1 MDKLILVTRNTRL
14 EALTER
20 FNTQAQAKFYLTQAG
35 LDFADYAHEHDVYR
49 RSLEKVQAAMQLGA
63 PVQVMERALVSTYL
77 FAPSDVVVVL
87 GQDGTVAN
95 TAKYV
100 GHCPILGVN
109 PDPERFDGVLLP
121 FRVDGLRKGLEST
134 LAGKAKVKEVTLAE
148 AVLSDGQR
156 LLAFN
161 DLFLGAR
168 THVSAHYR
176 INPSPRPSSPRGQR
190 EKVAWERQSSSGI
203 IVSTGAGS
211 TGWLSSVCNMA
222 SGMSRQLGGEAL
234 EPIHLAWDARRLYFV
249 VREPF
254 ISKNSQASCAAGYV
268 NEGTPLEVESLM
280 PSGGVIFSDGMEDDA
295 LSFTSGLVARIGPS
309 KQRARLV
316 TNCIRTRARTP
327 RTRARSR
334 AAHRRA
340 HRAAPSHR
348 TGASGSARCRAR
360 KAGAVLR

>member
-1 MDKLILVTRNTRL
+1 MDKLILVTRKTRL

-35 LDFADYAHEHDVYR
+35 LDFADYAREHDVYR
-49 RSLEKVQAAMQLGA
+49 RSLEQVQAAVKIGL

-77 FAPSDVVVVL
+77 FAPTDVVVVL

-100 GHCPILGVN
+100 GHSPLLGVN

-121 FRVDGLRKGLEST
+121 FRVEGLRRGLEAT

-176 INPSPRPSSPRGQR
+176 LRSGEGSKQP
-190 EKVAWERQSSSGI
+190 WERQSSSGI

-211 TGWLSSVCNMA
+211 TGWLSSVCTMA
-222 SGMSRQLGGEAL
+222 SAMSRKLGGEAL
-234 EPIHLAWDARRLYFV
+234 SPIHLEWDARRLYFV

-254 ISKNSQASCAAGYV
+254 VSKNSSAACAAGYV
-268 NEGTPLEVESLM
+268 NEGAPLEVESLM

-309 KQRARLV
+309 QQRARLV
-316 TNCIRTRARTP
+316 T
-327 RTRARSR
+327 
-334 AAHRRA
+334 
-340 HRAAPSHR
+340 
-348 TGASGSARCRAR
+348 G
-360 KAGAVLR
+360 

>member
-1 MDKLILVTRNTRL
+1 MDKLILVTRKTRL

-35 LDFADYAHEHDVYR
+35 LDFADYAKEHETWR
-49 RSLEKVQAAMQLGA
+49 RSLEQVQQAMQLGL
-63 PVQVMERALVSTYL
+63 PVQVIERSLVSTYL
-77 FAPSDVVVVL
+77 FAPTDVVVVL

-95 TAKYV
+95 AAKYV
-100 GHCPILGVN
+100 GHAPLLGVN

-121 FRVDGLRKGLEST
+121 FRVEGLRRGLELT
-134 LAGKAKVKEVTLAE
+134 LANKAPTRAVTLAE

-161 DLFLGAR
+161 DLFIGAR

-176 INPSPRPSSPRGQR
+176 LRLDQGPQ
-190 EKVAWERQSSSGI
+190 ERQSSSGI

-222 SGMSRQLGGEAL
+222 SGMSRQLGGKPL
-234 EPIHLAWDARRLYFV
+234 EPIHLEWEARKLYFV

-254 ISKNSQASCAAGYV
+254 ISKHSSASCAAGYV

-309 KQRARLV
+309 DQRARLV
-316 TNCIRTRARTP
+316 IAR
-327 RTRARSR
+327 
-334 AAHRRA
+334 
-340 HRAAPSHR
+340 
-348 TGASGSARCRAR
+348 
-360 KAGAVLR
+360 